1 MLFRSYS
8 TSYRCEVVGYA
19 SGVGYWQIFADLGGR
34 RLPKF
39 TELSVPNGQAVPGV
53 AYALSP
59 EEYIEIQPNDNGDV
73 GYPVKLPLAADS
85 LGHTVGVTNTNAAE
99 DVVVSVNGADV
110 IGSATL
116 TGGGAY
122 VWASTATVPAGATA
136 TFVAVASGRW
146 RCSV

>member
-1 MLFRSYS
+1 MCSS
-8 TSYRCEVVGYA
+8 
-19 SGVGYWQIFADLGGR
+19 DL
-34 RLPKF
+34 
-39 TELSVPNGQAVPGV
+39 PNGQAVPGV